1 MAAVATTFG
10 GWVLAIVRAMESYG
24 LDPEPIC
31 RAAEIDLD
39 AAWDPN
45 VRFEVVKTTRLFQL
59 GADASEDPC
68 FGLTVGRMMRP
79 TSWHALGFSLWASL
93 DLAQVSER
101 MARFCKIFTTCAC
114 VGLDREADRIRL
126 WGCSYPAYQPVVGNH
141 QYEAFL
147 ATIMLTCRHLYP
159 HHFQPLRV
167 GLPRR
172 EALPDMS
179 SFERMFKC
187 PVLLGQDRVWME
199 VDLETATQRLPTA
212 NPELAQKNDQICLE
226 YISRF
231 DRADVQSQVYYRL
244 LEDLSEG
251 EPQMEVMAEKLNV
264 SVRTLQR
271 KLKEQGTSYK
281 QLVDDVR
288 KDLAMQYMEQSHM
301 PIGEISYRL
310 GFSHVSNF
318 SRAFKRWSG
327 DSPAEWRQKHD
338 VLGRLQ
344 LSPYL

>member
-1 MAAVATTFG
+1 MATVATTLG
-10 GWVLAIVRAMESYG
+10 GWVLAIARALESYG
-24 LDPEPIC
+24 IDPEPVC
-31 RAAEIDLD
+31 RVADIDLD

-45 VRFEVVKTTRLFQL
+45 ARFEVVKTTRLFQL
-59 GADASEDPC
+59 GAEVSEDPC

-79 TSWHALGFSLWASL
+79 TSWHALGFSLWASQ
-93 DLAQVSER
+93 DLTQALER
-101 MARFCKIFTTCAC
+101 VNRFTKIFTNSAYT
-114 VGLDREADRIRL
+114 GLDFEPDRL
-126 WGCSYPAYQPVVGNH
+126 KFWGRSYPAYQPVLTNY

-147 ATIMLTCRHLYP
+147 STVMLTCRHLYP

-172 EALPDMS
+172 EALDDMS

-187 PVLLGQDRVWME
+187 PILLDQDRVWME
-199 VDLETATQRLPTA
+199 IDLETAAQRLPTA

-231 DRADVQSQVYYRL
+231 DRSDVQSQVYYRL

-251 EPQMEVMAEKLNV
+251 EPQMDTMAERLNV

-271 KLKEQGTSYK
+271 KLREQGTSYK

-301 PIGEISYRL
+301 PIAEVSYRL
-310 GFSHVSNF
+310 GFAHVGNF

-327 DSPAEWRQKHD
+327 DSPAEWRERRETPD
-338 VLGRLQ
+338 
-344 LSPYL
+344 